1 MGIFGR
7 KSKEKS
13 GSRIVSQHEIQLRTG
28 EKLYTGKVRFK
39 NRIPDTEPRLRSS
52 QENHS

>member
-39 NRIPDTEPRLRSS
+39 NRIPDTEPRLPSS
-52 QENHS
+52 QKNHS